1 MVVRARTAAP
11 PAGPAASPAERP
23 AAESR
28 PVAVP
33 GTTGVTLAEF
43 ARMRDVGMPTEL
55 VRGEIVE
62 VPRPIDLH
70 GVYCQNVNEEL
81 AAWSPKRARGWLL
94 PNDTGVVLEEDGE
107 DEEAAGTLRGPDLL
121 FVSHERIAASGEP
134 FPSGDWLRTPPELA
148 VEVKSPSESWPDT
161 RRKAVEYL
169 EAGVGEVWVLD
180 GPTRQLRVHRNASE
194 DPLTLTEAD
203 ELTSPLL
210 PGFACKVADLLAV
223 GPAAG

>member
-1 MVVRARTAAP
+1 MVVRQQTLAP
-11 PAGPAASPAERP
+11 PKPAGDVSTDP
-23 AAESR
+23 R

-33 GTTGVTLAEF
+33 GTTGVTLEQF
-43 ARMRDVGMPTEL
+43 RGMRDIGPATEL

-62 VPRPIDLH
+62 VPRPDKHH
-70 GVYCQNVNEEL
+70 GIYCSNVVEEL
-81 AAWSPKRARGWLL
+81 TGWSPKRSKGWVL
-94 PNDTGVVLEEDGE
+94 PNDTGVVLHEGE
-107 DEEAAGTLRGPDLL
+107 GGEGTLRGPDVQ
-121 FVSHERIAASGEP
+121 FISHERIAASGEP
-134 FPSGDWLRTPPELA
+134 MPSDDWLRTPPELA

-180 GPTRQLRVHRNASE
+180 GPTRRLRVHRDASE

-203 ELTSPLL
+203 ELTSPRL

>member
-1 MVVRARTAAP
+1 MVVRKQTAP
-11 PAGPAASPAERP
+11 PPVAPPRP
-23 AAESR
+23 AADPR

-33 GTTGVTLAEF
+33 GTTGVTLDEF
-43 ARMRDVGMPTEL
+43 RGMRDVGPATEL
-55 VRGEIVE
+55 VRGEIVA

-81 AAWSPKRARGWLL
+81 AAWSPKRTRGWIL
-94 PNDTGVVLEEDGE
+94 PNDTGVVLEDDGE
-107 DEEAAGTLRGPDLL
+107 AEEAAGTLRGPDLL

-180 GPTRQLRVHRNASE
+180 GPTRQLRVHRGVGE
-194 DPLTLTEAD
+194 EPRVLREAD
-203 ELTSPLL
+203 ELASPLL
-210 PGFACKVADLLAV
+210 PDFACKVADLLAV
-223 GPAAG
+223 GPAG